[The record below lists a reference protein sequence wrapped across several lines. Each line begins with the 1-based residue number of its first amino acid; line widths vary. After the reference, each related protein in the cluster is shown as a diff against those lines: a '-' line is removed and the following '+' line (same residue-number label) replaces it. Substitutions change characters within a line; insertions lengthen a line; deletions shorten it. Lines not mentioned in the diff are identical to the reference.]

1 MIKINLILKNKNL
14 IETLKSELKS
24 FFIQESKIIIE
35 EGLSKEVNNNDIVI
49 SFVEL
54 KNSDDIKFARK
65 VKDNTINGCIIFIS
79 ENESLVFES
88 LSVQPLQFIR
98 INNFDED
105 FKNML
110 KVLGDYLNNINRTI
124 TLKTGLATI
133 RLNINNIIFIESF
146 GHYLIVHS
154 TNGEYKVRGKISN
167 IIDEINNPIMIRVH
181 KSYIINTK
189 FVEEVLSNR
198 LILKSNIDIPIGRS
212 FKETVIKNC
221 L

>member
-1 MIKINLILKNKNL
+1 MIKINLILKNKKL

-24 FFIQESKIIIE
+24 FFIQEPKIVIKD
-35 EGLSKEVNNNDIVI
+35 GLSKEVNNNDIVI

-65 VKDNTINGCIIFIS
+65 IKDNTINGCIIFIS

>member
-1 MIKINLILKNKNL
+1 MIRINLILKNKKL

-24 FFIQESKIIIE
+24 FFIKESKIIIE
-35 EGLSKEVNNNDIVI
+35 EGLEKEFNNNDIVI
-49 SFVEL
+49 SFIEL
-54 KNSDDIKFARK
+54 KNSDDIKLAKK
-65 VKDNTINGCIIFIS
+65 VKDNIINGCIIFIS
-79 ENESLVFES
+79 ENESLVFQS

-98 INNFDED
+98 INNFNED

-110 KVLGDYLNNINRTI
+110 KVLDDYLNNINRTI

-154 TNGEYKVRGKISN
+154 TTGEYKVRGKISD

-189 FVEEVLSNR
+189 FVDKILSNR
-198 LILKSNIDIPIGRS
+198 LILKSNIDIPIGRY
-212 FKETVIKNC
+212 FKDAVIKNC

>member
-1 MIKINLILKNKNL
+1 MIKINLILKNKKL

-65 VKDNTINGCIIFIS
+65 IKDNTINGCIIFIS

-189 FVEEVLSNR
+189 FIEEVLSNR

>member
-1 MIKINLILKNKNL
+1 MIRINLILKNKKL

-212 FKETVIKNC
+212 FKETVIKSC

>member
-1 MIKINLILKNKNL
+1 MIRINLILKNKKL
-14 IETLKSELKS
+14 IEALKSELKS

-167 IIDEINNPIMIRVH
+167 IIDEINNPIIIRVH

-212 FKETVIKNC
+212 FKETVIKSC

>member
-1 MIKINLILKNKNL
+1 MIKINLILKNKKL

-65 VKDNTINGCIIFIS
+65 IKDNTINGCIIFIS

-212 FKETVIKNC
+212 FKGTVIKNC

>member
-1 MIKINLILKNKNL
+1 MIRINLILKNKKL

-24 FFIQESKIIIE
+24 FFVQESKIIIE
-35 EGLSKEVNNNDIVI
+35 EVLSKEVNNNDTVI

-65 VKDNTINGCIIFIS
+65 VKYNTINGCIIFIS

-105 FKNML
+105 FKNMI
-110 KVLGDYLNNINRTI
+110 KVLEDYLNNINRTI
-124 TLKTGLATI
+124 TLKTDLATI

-189 FVEEVLSNR
+189 FVEGVLSNR
-198 LILKSNIDIPIGRS
+198 LILKSNIDTPIGRS
-212 FKETVIKNC
+212 FKETVIKSC

>member
-1 MIKINLILKNKNL
+1 MIKINLILKNKKL

-35 EGLSKEVNNNDIVI
+35 EGLSKEVNNNDTVI

-54 KNSDDIKFARK
+54 KNSEDIKLARK
-65 VKDNTINGCIIFIS
+65 IKYNTINGCIIFIS

-189 FVEEVLSNR
+189 FIEEVLSNR

>member
-35 EGLSKEVNNNDIVI
+35 EGLSKEVNNNDTVI

-54 KNSDDIKFARK
+54 KNSEDIKLARK
-65 VKDNTINGCIIFIS
+65 IKYNTINGCIIFIS

-189 FVEEVLSNR
+189 FIEEVLSNR

>member
-14 IETLKSELKS
+14 IETLKSDFKS

-35 EGLSKEVNNNDIVI
+35 EGLSKEINNNDIVI
-49 SFVEL
+49 SFIEL

-65 VKDNTINGCIIFIS
+65 IKDNTINGCIIFIS

-124 TLKTGLATI
+124 TLKTGLATV
-133 RLNINNIIFIESF
+133 RLNINNIIFIEFF

-154 TNGEYKVRGKISN
+154 TNGEYKMRGKISN

-181 KSYIINTK
+181 KSYIVNTK
-189 FVEEVLSNR
+189 FVEEILSNR

-212 FKETVIKNC
+212 FKDTVIKNC

>member
-1 MIKINLILKNKNL
+1 MIRINLILKNKKL
-14 IETLKSELKS
+14 IETLKSKLKS
-24 FFIQESKIIIE
+24 FFVKESKIIIE
-35 EGLSKEVNNNDIVI
+35 EGLSKEVNSNDIVI

-110 KVLGDYLNNINRTI
+110 KVLEDYLNNINRTI

-181 KSYIINTK
+181 KSYIVNTK
-189 FVEEVLSNR
+189 FVEEILSNR

-212 FKETVIKNC
+212 FKETVIKSY

>member
-1 MIKINLILKNKNL
+1 MIKVNLILKNKNL
-14 IETLKSELKS
+14 IETLKSDLKS

-35 EGLSKEVNNNDIVI
+35 EGLSKEINNNDIVI
-49 SFVEL
+49 SFIEL

-124 TLKTGLATI
+124 TLKTGLATV

-167 IIDEINNPIMIRVH
+167 ILDEINNPIMIRVH
-181 KSYIINTK
+181 KSYIVNTK
-189 FVEEVLSNR
+189 FVEEILSNR

-212 FKETVIKNC
+212 FKDTVIKNC

>member
-1 MIKINLILKNKNL
+1 MIKINLILKNKKL

-35 EGLSKEVNNNDIVI
+35 EGLSKEVNNNDTVI

-54 KNSDDIKFARK
+54 KNSEDIKLARK
-65 VKDNTINGCIIFIS
+65 IKYNTINGCIIFIS

>member
-14 IETLKSELKS
+14 IETLKSDLKS

-35 EGLSKEVNNNDIVI
+35 EGVSKEVNSNDIVI

-65 VKDNTINGCIIFIS
+65 IKDNTVNGCIIFIS

-181 KSYIINTK
+181 KSYIVNTK
-189 FVEEVLSNR
+189 FVEEMLSNR
-198 LILKSNIDIPIGRS
+198 LILKNNIDIPIGRS
-212 FKETVIKNC
+212 FKDTVIKNC

>member
-1 MIKINLILKNKNL
+1 MIRINLILKNKKL

-24 FFIQESKIIIE
+24 FFIQESKIIVE
-35 EGLSKEVNNNDIVI
+35 EGLSKEVNSNDIVI

-110 KVLGDYLNNINRTI
+110 KVLEDYLNNINRTI

-181 KSYIINTK
+181 KSYIVNTK
-189 FVEEVLSNR
+189 FVEEILSNR

-212 FKETVIKNC
+212 FKDTVIKNC

>member
-1 MIKINLILKNKNL
+1 MIRVNLILKNKKL

-24 FFIQESKIIIE
+24 FFIKESKIIIE
-35 EGLSKEVNNNDIVI
+35 EGLEKEFNNNDIVI
-49 SFVEL
+49 SFIEL
-54 KNSDDIKFARK
+54 KNSDDIKLAKK
-65 VKDNTINGCIIFIS
+65 VKDNIINGCIIFIS
-79 ENESLVFES
+79 ENESLVFQS

-98 INNFDED
+98 INNFNED

-110 KVLGDYLNNINRTI
+110 KVLDDYLNNINRTI

-154 TNGEYKVRGKISN
+154 TNGEYKVRGKISD

-189 FVEEVLSNR
+189 FVEEILSNR
-198 LILKSNIDIPIGRS
+198 LILKNNIDIPIGRS
-212 FKETVIKNC
+212 FKNTVIKNC

>member
-35 EGLSKEVNNNDIVI
+35 EGLSKEVNNNDTVI

-54 KNSDDIKFARK
+54 KNSEDIKLARK
-65 VKDNTINGCIIFIS
+65 IKYNTINGCIIFIS

>member
-1 MIKINLILKNKNL
+1 MIRINLILKNKKL

-49 SFVEL
+49 FFIEL
-54 KNSDDIKFARK
+54 KNSNDIKFARK

-181 KSYIINTK
+181 KSYIVNTK
-189 FVEEVLSNR
+189 FVEEILSNR
-198 LILKSNIDIPIGRS
+198 LILKSNIDIPVGRS
-212 FKETVIKNC
+212 FKDTVIKNC

>member
-1 MIKINLILKNKNL
+1 MIRINLILKNKKL

-65 VKDNTINGCIIFIS
+65 VKDNAINGCIIFIS

-98 INNFDED
+98 INNFDDD

-167 IIDEINNPIMIRVH
+167 IIDEINNPIMVRVH

-212 FKETVIKNC
+212 FKETVIKSC

>member
-65 VKDNTINGCIIFIS
+65 IKDNTINGCIIFIS

>member
-1 MIKINLILKNKNL
+1 MIKINLILKNKKL

-24 FFIQESKIIIE
+24 FFIQEPKIVIKD
-35 EGLSKEVNNNDIVI
+35 GLSKEVNNNDIVI

>member
-14 IETLKSELKS
+14 IETLKSDLKS
-24 FFIQESKIIIE
+24 FFIRESKIIIE
-35 EGLSKEVNNNDIVI
+35 EGLSKEINNNDIII
-49 SFVEL
+49 SFIEL

-105 FKNML
+105 FKNMI

-124 TLKTGLATI
+124 TLKTGLATV

-181 KSYIINTK
+181 KSYIVNTK
-189 FVEEVLSNR
+189 FVEEILSNR

>member
-1 MIKINLILKNKNL
+1 MIKINLILKNKKL

-65 VKDNTINGCIIFIS
+65 IKDNTINGCIIFIS

-212 FKETVIKNC
+212 FKDTVIKNC

>member
-1 MIKINLILKNKNL
+1 MIKINLILKNNNL
-14 IETLKSELKS
+14 IETLKSDLKS
-24 FFIQESKIIIE
+24 FFIQESRIIIE

-65 VKDNTINGCIIFIS
+65 VKDNTVNGCIIFIS

-98 INNFDED
+98 INNFNED

-110 KVLGDYLNNINRTI
+110 KVLEDYLNNINRTI

-167 IIDEINNPIMIRVH
+167 IIDEINNPIMVRVH
-181 KSYIINTK
+181 KSYIVNTK
-189 FVEEVLSNR
+189 FVEEILSNR

>member
-14 IETLKSELKS
+14 IETLKSDLKS
-24 FFIQESKIIIE
+24 FFIRESKIIIE
-35 EGLSKEVNNNDIVI
+35 EGLSKEINNNDIII
-49 SFVEL
+49 SFIEL

-105 FKNML
+105 FKNMI

-124 TLKTGLATI
+124 TLKTGLATV

-181 KSYIINTK
+181 KSYIVNTK
-189 FVEEVLSNR
+189 FVEEILSNR

-212 FKETVIKNC
+212 FKDTVIKNC

>member
-14 IETLKSELKS
+14 IETLKSDLKS
-24 FFIQESKIIIE
+24 FFIQEFKIIIE
-35 EGLSKEVNNNDIVI
+35 EGLSKEINNNDIVI
-49 SFVEL
+49 SFIEL

-65 VKDNTINGCIIFIS
+65 VKDNTINGCIIFIG

-124 TLKTGLATI
+124 TLKTGLATV
-133 RLNINNIIFIESF
+133 RLNMNNIIFIESF

-181 KSYIINTK
+181 KSYIVNTK
-189 FVEEVLSNR
+189 FVEEILSNR

>member
-1 MIKINLILKNKNL
+1 MIRINLILKNKKL

-24 FFIQESKIIIE
+24 FFVQESKIIIE

-49 SFVEL
+49 SFIEL

-98 INNFDED
+98 INNFDDD

-133 RLNINNIIFIESF
+133 RLNINNIIFMESF

-167 IIDEINNPIMIRVH
+167 IIDEINNPIMVRVH
-181 KSYIINTK
+181 KSYIVNTK
-189 FVEEVLSNR
+189 FVEEILSNR

-212 FKETVIKNC
+212 FKDTVIKNC

>member
-1 MIKINLILKNKNL
+1 MIKINLILKNKKL

-35 EGLSKEVNNNDIVI
+35 EGLSKEVNNNDTVI

-54 KNSDDIKFARK
+54 KNSEDIKLAIK
-65 VKDNTINGCIIFIS
+65 IKYNTINGCIIFIS

-110 KVLGDYLNNINRTI
+110 KVLGNYLNNINRTI

>member
-14 IETLKSELKS
+14 IETLKSDLKS

-35 EGLSKEVNNNDIVI
+35 DGLSKEVNNNDIVI

-54 KNSDDIKFARK
+54 KNSEDIKLARK
-65 VKDNTINGCIIFIS
+65 IKDNTINGCIIFIS

-110 KVLGDYLNNINRTI
+110 KVLEDYLNNINRTI

-154 TNGEYKVRGKISN
+154 TTGEYKVRGKISN

-212 FKETVIKNC
+212 FKETVIKNY

>member
-1 MIKINLILKNKNL
+1 MIRVNLILKNKKL

-24 FFIQESKIIIE
+24 FFIKESKIIIE
-35 EGLSKEVNNNDIVI
+35 EGLEKEFNNNDIVI
-49 SFVEL
+49 SFIEL
-54 KNSDDIKFARK
+54 KNSDDIKLAKK
-65 VKDNTINGCIIFIS
+65 VKDNIINGCIIFIS
-79 ENESLVFES
+79 ENESLVFQS

-110 KVLGDYLNNINRTI
+110 KVLDDYLNNINRTI

-154 TNGEYKVRGKISN
+154 TTGEYKVRGKISD

-189 FVEEVLSNR
+189 FVDEILSNR

-212 FKETVIKNC
+212 FKNTVIKNC

>member
-1 MIKINLILKNKNL
+1 MIRINLILKNKKL

-167 IIDEINNPIMIRVH
+167 IIDEINNPIIIRVH

-212 FKETVIKNC
+212 FKETVIKSC

>member
-1 MIKINLILKNKNL
+1 MIKINLILKNKKL

-24 FFIQESKIIIE
+24 FFIQEPKIVIE
-35 EGLSKEVNNNDIVI
+35 DGLSKEVNNNDIVI

-198 LILKSNIDIPIGRS
+198 LILKSNIDIPFIYQ
-212 FKETVIKNC
+212 
-221 L
+221 

>member
-1 MIKINLILKNKNL
+1 MILKNKKL

-24 FFIQESKIIIE
+24 FFIQEPKIVIE
-35 EGLSKEVNNNDIVI
+35 DGLSKEVNNNDIVI

>member
-1 MIKINLILKNKNL
+1 MIKINLILKNKKL

-24 FFIQESKIIIE
+24 FFIQEPKIVIKD
-35 EGLSKEVNNNDIVI
+35 GLSKEVNNNDIVI

-154 TNGEYKVRGKISN
+154 TNGEYKVHGKISN

>member
-1 MIKINLILKNKNL
+1 MIRVNLILKNKKL

-24 FFIQESKIIIE
+24 FFIKESKIIIE
-35 EGLSKEVNNNDIVI
+35 EGLEKEFNNNDIVI
-49 SFVEL
+49 SFIEL
-54 KNSDDIKFARK
+54 KNSDDIKLAKK
-65 VKDNTINGCIIFIS
+65 VKDNIINGCIIFIS
-79 ENESLVFES
+79 ENESLVFQS

-110 KVLGDYLNNINRTI
+110 KVLDDYLNNINRTI

-154 TNGEYKVRGKISN
+154 TNGEYKVRGKISD

-189 FVEEVLSNR
+189 FVEEILSNR
-198 LILKSNIDIPIGRS
+198 LILKNNIDIPIGRS
-212 FKETVIKNC
+212 FKNTVIKNC

>member
-1 MIKINLILKNKNL
+1 MIKINLILKNKKL

-35 EGLSKEVNNNDIVI
+35 EGLSKEVNNNDTVI

>member
-14 IETLKSELKS
+14 IETLKSDLKS

-35 EGLSKEVNNNDIVI
+35 EGLSKEINNNDIVI
-49 SFVEL
+49 SFIEL

-124 TLKTGLATI
+124 TLKMGLATV

-189 FVEEVLSNR
+189 FVEEILSNR

>member
-1 MIKINLILKNKNL
+1 MIKINLILKNKKL

-65 VKDNTINGCIIFIS
+65 IKDNTINGCIIFIS

>member
-1 MIKINLILKNKNL
+1 MIKINLILKNKKL

-24 FFIQESKIIIE
+24 FFIQEPKIVIKD
-35 EGLSKEVNNNDIVI
+35 GLSKEVNNNDIVI
-49 SFVEL
+49 FFVEL